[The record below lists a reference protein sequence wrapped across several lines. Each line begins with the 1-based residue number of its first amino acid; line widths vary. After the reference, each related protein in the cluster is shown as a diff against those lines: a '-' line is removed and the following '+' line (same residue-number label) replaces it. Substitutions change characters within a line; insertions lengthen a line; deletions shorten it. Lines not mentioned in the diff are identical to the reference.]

1 MGLYFWYRNPSNAA
15 VLPTTTDAGDGGAA
29 VHQVIELPVHTVAIL
44 SVGPVPVV
52 GVHKIE
58 VRAIEQHTDAV
69 NPKVAEIDKPE
80 VIEIV
85 AAL

>member
-1 MGLYFWYRNPSNAA
+1 MGLYFWYRKPSNA

-29 VHQVIELPVHTVAIL
+29 QHQVIELPVHTVAIL
-44 SVGPVPVV
+44 SVGPVPVL

-58 VRAIEQHTDAV
+58 VRATEQQTGDVV
-69 NPKVAEIDKPE
+69 NVKAAEIDKPE

-85 AAL
+85 AAV